1 MLDLIQG
8 VFHTYWPRFTWTIFL
23 WLSSARLVT
32 LTLLGFTAVMAFA
45 SGRRHRRRMVTIGLA
60 LLATYWIVVSPLFS
74 VPSTALLARFVPP
87 DTGGTADAI
96 VVLGRERSAEGD
108 RYTTTVDLAA
118 NSRAPEILVMGDN
131 NARKVFRGLEKRN
144 LPTDGLLSAT
154 CITTTQEEAD
164 SAWAILGPQ
173 GVKKI
178 ILITDTPHMLRAWL
192 TFKSIGFE
200 VIPHIEPIS
209 PWVAHHE
216 RSFLALREYLG
227 LASYALLGRFKQQPA
242 SNLTQVSQQIS
253 AEFPLNQ
260 CFLTAD
266 QIKQSFSKG

>member
-1 MLDLIQG
+1 MLDLIQS

-45 SGRRHRRRMVTIGLA
+45 SGRRYRRRMVITGLT
-60 LLATYWIVVSPLFS
+60 LLASYLIVVSPLFS

-96 VVLGRERSAEGD
+96 VVLGREQSAEGD
-108 RYTTTVDLAA
+108 RYATTVDLVA
-118 NSRAPEILVMGDN
+118 NNRAPKILVMGDYN
-131 NARKVFRGLEKRN
+131 GRQVFRGLEKRN
-144 LPTDGLLSAT
+144 LPTDGLQSAT

-178 ILITDTPHMLRAWL
+178 VLITDTPHMLRAWL

-200 VIPHIEPIS
+200 VIPHIEPIRPS
-209 PWVAHHE
+209 VAHHE
-216 RSFLALREYLG
+216 RSFLAIREYFG
-227 LASYALLGRFKQQPA
+227 LASYALLGRFKPQPP
-242 SNLTQVSQQIS
+242 SQLTQVSQQV
-253 AEFPLNQ
+253 AADFPLNQ
-260 CFLTAD
+260 CFMTAD
-266 QIKQSFSKG
+266 QIRQSFSKG